1 MIGWIWTRLLSGNH
15 GVRTARQWLNH
26 VLPTVLVLLRNDLR
40 TLSAVEH
47 SFFVAVDFSR

>member
-26 VLPTVLVLLRNDLR
+26 VLPTVLVLLRKIFALGA
-40 TLSAVEH
+40 LVVYCAK
-47 SFFVAVDFSR
+47 F